1 MKTALYPRLAW
12 DGLRKNKRLFTPY
25 LLTCVCMVMMFYILS
40 FLGSPETCAL
50 LPRGSNSA
58 GLILNLGSF
67 VIFVFSAIFLYYTN
81 SFLVRRRERE
91 FGLYNVLG
99 MNKRNLARI
108 VTWESLITAVLSLVL
123 GLALGIV
130 LSKLAELGLVNML
143 GGDINYRIRI
153 DVDSL
158 TRALGLY
165 AIIFAV
171 IWLSTVVR
179 VGRSSAVAQR
189 VRRRKAAEGK
199 LAARPCGRR
208 DPRRGVLPCREHHQ
222 PA

>member
-25 LLTCVCMVMMFYILS
+25 LLTCICMVMMFYILS

-50 LPRGSNSA
+50 LPRGSNTT
-58 GLILNLGSF
+58 GKILNLGSF

-108 VTWESLITAVLSLVL
+108 VTWESLITA
-123 GLALGIV
+123 GALA
-130 LSKLAELGLVNML
+130 
-143 GGDINYRIRI
+143 
-153 DVDSL
+153 
-158 TRALGLY
+158 RARSCARHRPLEARGAWTGQY
-165 AIIFAV
+165 A
-171 IWLSTVVR
+171 
-179 VGRSSAVAQR
+179 
-189 VRRRKAAEGK
+189 RRRYQ
-199 LAARPCGRR
+199 
-208 DPRRGVLPCREHHQ
+208 LPHPH
-222 PA
+222 

>member
-50 LPRGSNSA
+50 LPRGSNST

-165 AIIFAV
+165 AVIFAV
-171 IWLSTVVR
+171 IWLSTAHIFCLSQAACCSAACCR
-179 VGRSSAVAQR
+179 RIRNTTTGRSISSPFPPWRTA
-189 VRRRKAAEGK
+189 
-199 LAARPCGRR
+199 
-208 DPRRGVLPCREHHQ
+208 
-222 PA
+222 

>member
-25 LLTCVCMVMMFYILS
+25 LLTCICMVMMFYILS

-50 LPRGSNSA
+50 LPRGSNTT
-58 GLILNLGSF
+58 GKILNLGSF

-81 SFLVRRRERE
+81 SFLV
-91 FGLYNVLG
+91 
-99 MNKRNLARI
+99 ARAGT
-108 VTWESLITAVLSLVL
+108 VRDHLR
-123 GLALGIV
+123 GHLALHG
-130 LSKLAELGLVNML
+130 
-143 GGDINYRIRI
+143 RPR
-153 DVDSL
+153 
-158 TRALGLY
+158 
-165 AIIFAV
+165 
-171 IWLSTVVR
+171 R
-179 VGRSSAVAQR
+179 VQQRRGAAAQR

-199 LAARPCGRR
+199 LAARPCGSC

>member
-50 LPRGSNSA
+50 LPRGSNST
-58 GLILNLGSF
+58 GMILNLGSF

-123 GLALGIV
+123 GLALGII

-165 AIIFAV
+165 AVIFAL

-179 VGRSSAVAQR
+179 VGRSSAVS
-189 VRRRKAAEGK
+189 
-199 LAARPCGRR
+199 
-208 DPRRGVLPCREHHQ
+208 
-222 PA
+222 